1 MLKLLIAS
9 LGLVSLPFASPAA
22 PCDCCDD
29 CSADC
34 DCPCC

>member
-9 LGLVSLPFASPAA
+9 LAMISLPLTSPVA

-29 CSADC
+29 CPT